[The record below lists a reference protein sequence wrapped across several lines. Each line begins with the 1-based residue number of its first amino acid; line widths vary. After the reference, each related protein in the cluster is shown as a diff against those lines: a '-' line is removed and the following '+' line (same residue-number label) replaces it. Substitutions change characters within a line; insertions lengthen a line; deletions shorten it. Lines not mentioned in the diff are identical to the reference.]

1 MPEKKALLAG
11 RVISNREVAKG
22 QRVMAIRLPRAFGEP
37 LPGQFVMLRPKDR
50 GERLLGR
57 PFSVYDFQPGRRSA
71 TLGILYRVA
80 GEGTRALSLRR
91 RGDEMEI
98 LGPLGRPFEL
108 SRRRG
113 NIVLVAGGIG
123 IAPIRFLL
131 ERLKKLPAEERPGI
145 RLYAGA
151 KTAGELIGLEGL
163 EPFCQDVH
171 VCTDDCSRG
180 RSGLVTEPLEK
191 DLASFPADDTT
202 IYACGPVGMI
212 RELAR
217 LLRHH
222 PVPCQVSLEER
233 MACGVGACLGCAVAV
248 RGMDGGRQYRL
259 VCREGPVFDIRDILR
274 DADSGET

>member
-11 RVISNREVAKG
+11 RVISNREIG
-22 QRVMAIRLPRAFGEP
+22 MGNRVMAIRLPRALGEP
-37 LPGQFVMLRPKDR
+37 LPGQFVMLRPKER

-57 PFSVYDFQPGRRSA
+57 PFSVYDFQPGRGSA
-71 TLGILYRVA
+71 TLGILFRVA
-80 GEGTRALSLRR
+80 GEGTRALSLLR

-98 LGPLGRPFEL
+98 LGPLGRPFDL
-108 SRRRG
+108 SLRRG

-131 ERLKKLPAEERPGI
+131 EHLKKIPVEERPGI
-145 RLYAGA
+145 SLYAGA

-163 EPFCQDVH
+163 EPFCRDVH

-180 RSGLVTEPLEK
+180 SQGLVTEPLEK
-191 DLASFPADDTT
+191 DLASFPADDTA

-248 RGMDGGRQYRL
+248 RGPDGARQYRR
-259 VCREGPVFDIRDILR
+259 VCCEGPVFDIRDILW
-274 DADSGET
+274 DAESVKA